1 LAARSAVDRAA
12 VIALFY
18 YVERVTG
25 PRWLR
30 GRPLDERELSK
41 RGISAAEEL
50 GRDDP
55 LWPGQLAILAALVL
69 YFVLPPKLTIGP
81 NWIVPSAELLV
92 LAALVAAT
100 PRRGR
105 TRRRRRVI
113 ALTVVLVATLANLV
127 AVGLLTHYLITGGHA
142 RGADLINGGLL
153 IWCTNTL
160 LFAVWFW
167 ELDRGGPVPPRDGEP
182 PLAPDF
188 LFPQMTDAKYAEP
201 GWKPRFSD
209 YLYVSLTNQTA
220 FSPTDT
226 MPLTTRAKLLMG
238 VQGVASLIT
247 VGIIV
252 ARAVNILA

>member
-1 LAARSAVDRAA
+1 MRA
-12 VIALFY
+12 
-18 YVERVTG
+18 
-25 PRWLR
+25 
-30 GRPLDERELSK
+30 RPLDERELSK

-69 YFVLPPKLTIGP
+69 YFVLPPRLTIGP
-81 NWIVPSAELLV
+81 NWILPAAELVL

-100 PRRGR
+100 PRGGR
-105 TRRRRRVI
+105 TRKRRRVFAI
-113 ALTVVLVATLANLV
+113 SVTLVATVANLV

-142 RGADLINGGLL
+142 RGADLINGGAV
-153 IWCTNTL
+153 IWCTNLL
-160 LFAVWFW
+160 LFTVWYW
-167 ELDRGGPVPPRDGEP
+167 ELDRGGPVAPDGDQP

-188 LFPQMTDAKYAEP
+188 LFPQMTDEQYAAP
-201 GWKPRFSD
+201 GWKPRFGD

-226 MPLTTRAKLLMG
+226 MPLTPRIKLLMSI
-238 VQGVASLIT
+238 QSVASLIT

-252 ARAVNILA
+252 ARAVNVLS